1 MHLQVLRI
9 KKKHDILH
17 VLKTLNC
24 MLNKNMENT
33 ENNVFLNPNLS
44 EEFFFSYR
52 VVALQC
58 M

>member
-1 MHLQVLRI
+1 
-9 KKKHDILH
+9 
-17 VLKTLNC
+17 

-52 VVALQC
+52 EVALQG